1 MLARWKGSQI
11 SPIIIRGRVNYVSD
25 TEVQFAGAK
34 IRQQTTLG
42 RFRKQKL
49 ALGRHPL
56 AVESETAHSLFTVS
70 GECQFASA
78 HFQFK
83 GLPCLPS
90 KTFG

>member
-25 TEVQFAGAK
+25 TEVQFTRAK
-34 IRQQTTLG
+34 IRQQTALG

-49 ALGRHPL
+49 AFGRHPVDVDG
-56 AVESETAHSLFTVS
+56 ATAHFLFTLA
-70 GECQFASA
+70 GGCQFASA
-78 HFQFK
+78 HFHFK
-83 GLPCLPS
+83 GFPRLHG